1 MAQGDEEMIDGQAQL
16 LCDYQGQIRE
26 MTLRRQK
33 FHQFEVKMR
42 SARTNIQIGNS
53 MVQVAQVMSRFSQNV
68 NLESVEEA
76 MNKLD
81 KQYDDIN
88 VMTKVLDNATQQ
100 GSAVTARPEE
110 VERIKRQVADAH
122 GLNLKESLGVAPVS
136 ETPTGPTKEE
146 EEASNERLRALREM
160 A

>member
-1 MAQGDEEMIDGQAQL
+1 MTQGDEDLINGQAEL
-16 LCDYQGQIRE
+16 LADYQGQIRQ
-26 MTLRRQK
+26 MTSRRQK

-42 SARTNIQIGNS
+42 TARTNVQIGTS
-53 MVQVAQVMSRFSQNV
+53 MVQVAKVMSRFGQNV

-81 KQYDDIN
+81 KQYEDID
-88 VMTKVLDNATQQ
+88 VMTKVLDSATQQ

-110 VERIKRQVADAH
+110 VERIKRQVADAA
-122 GLNLKESLGVAPVS
+122 GLELKESLGVVPESA
-136 ETPTGPTKEE
+136 TKAGPTKEE
-146 EEASNERLRALREM
+146 EEASSERLKALREM